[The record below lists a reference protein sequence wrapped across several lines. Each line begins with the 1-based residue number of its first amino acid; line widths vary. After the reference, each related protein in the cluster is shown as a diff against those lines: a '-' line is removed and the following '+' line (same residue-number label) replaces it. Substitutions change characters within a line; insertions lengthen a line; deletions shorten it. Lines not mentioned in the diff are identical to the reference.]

1 MSSDVPVSERP
12 VAGMTTTPTTPTT
25 RAATGAPPLSVVIP
39 VLDEAAAIE
48 AALRPLQ
55 ALRRRGVEL
64 VLVDG
69 GSADDTPGLA
79 AGWVDACLAAP
90 RGRASQMNAGA
101 RLARSG
107 ILLFLH
113 ADTIL
118 PAEAD
123 SRVRAAIEG
132 GAQWGRFDVRIAGR
146 PAMLRVV
153 AVLMNLRSRLTG
165 IATGDQAIFVTRD
178 AFERIGGFPVQPL
191 MEDIEISR
199 RLRALGDPACLR
211 AKVTTSGRRWERR
224 GVWPTI
230 VLMWWLRWRYWR
242 GESPEQIAEAYR

>member
-1 MSSDVPVSERP
+1 MP
-12 VAGMTTTPTTPTT
+12 ATPMT
-25 RAATGAPPLSVVIP
+25 RAPTGAPPLSIVMP
-39 VLDEAAAIE
+39 VLDEAAGIE

-79 AGWVDACLAAP
+79 AGWVDACLYAP
-90 RGRASQMNAGA
+90 RGRASQMDAGA
-101 RLARSG
+101 RRARSG

-118 PAEAD
+118 PEEAD
-123 SRVRAAIEG
+123 SLVRAAIEA

-153 AVLMNLRSRLTG
+153 AALMNLRSRLTG
-165 IATGDQAIFVTRD
+165 IATGDQAIFVTRA
-178 AFERIGGFPVQPL
+178 AFERIGGFPLQPL

-199 RLRALGDPACLR
+199 RLKAIGPPACLR

-224 GVWPTI
+224 GAWATI
-230 VLMWWLRWRYWR
+230 LLMWRLRWRYWR
-242 GESPEQIAEAYR
+242 GESPERLAQAYR

>member
-1 MSSDVPVSERP
+1 MPATPMTRP
-12 VAGMTTTPTTPTT
+12 
-25 RAATGAPPLSVVIP
+25 ATGAPPLSIVMP
-39 VLDEAAAIE
+39 VLDEAAGIE

-79 AGWVDACLAAP
+79 AGWVDACLYAP
-90 RGRASQMNAGA
+90 RGRASQMDAGA
-101 RLARSG
+101 RRARSG

-118 PAEAD
+118 PEEAD
-123 SRVRAAIEG
+123 SLVRAAIEA

-153 AVLMNLRSRLTG
+153 AALMNLRSRLTG
-165 IATGDQAIFVTRD
+165 IATGDQAIFVTRA
-178 AFERIGGFPVQPL
+178 AFERIGGFPLQPL

-199 RLRALGDPACLR
+199 RLKAIGPPACLR

-224 GVWPTI
+224 GAWATI
-230 VLMWWLRWRYWR
+230 LLMWRLRWRYWR
-242 GESPEQIAEAYR
+242 GESPERLAQAYR